1 MRPVSRLNQIPE
13 VPIHTVQVVSQSYV
27 GDGPL
32 LDFSQGVLGATPAEA
47 VLDAV
52 GAAAHR
58 GAGKAYV
65 PVGDPGRGAPD
76 LAGVPHA
83 IQCAA
88 EQGRGAVKITV
99 RIAP

>member
-65 PVGDPGRGAPD
+65 RHGDLAR

>member
-65 PVGDPGRGAPD
+65 RRGDLAR